1 MRKSHISRNKKY
13 VLWFFLFF
21 SLIALAL
28 TGLIMAFQW
37 QPPVFNVYII
47 GGAIIVIILA
57 IYCIVKIWKIKIW
70 RK

>member
-1 MRKSHISRNKKY
+1 MRKTCISRDKKY
-13 VLWFFLFF
+13 VLWFFFF
-21 SLIALAL
+21 FFIIALAI

-37 QPPVFNVYII
+37 QPPAFSVYMI

-57 IYCIVKIWKIKIW
+57 IYCIIKIWKIKIW

>member
-1 MRKSHISRNKKY
+1 MRKTHISRNKKY

-21 SLIALAL
+21 SLIALVL

-37 QPPVFNVYII
+37 QPPAFSVYMI

-57 IYCIVKIWKIKIW
+57 IYCIIKIWKIKIGG
-70 RK
+70 K